1 MRYNTIRQLD
11 IANGPGC
18 RVSLFV
24 QGCSFNCPGC
34 FNSVARDFSEGQE
47 FTDQT
52 LELILE
58 LLKPTQIS
66 GLSILGGEPLH
77 PQNRAAVLELT
88 KKVKEVYPEKTIWVW
103 TGYLWEEV
111 KESLSGTA
119 VDVLVDG
126 QFFEDLKDLRLK
138 YRGSSNQRVLDVQ
151 KSLSEN
157 RPISII

>member
-1 MRYNTIRQLD
+1 MRYNIIRQLD

-34 FNSVARDFSEGQE
+34 FNAVAKDFEGGTE
-47 FTDQT
+47 FTAQT
-52 LELILE
+52 LDLILE
-58 LLKPTQIS
+58 LLKPKHIS

-88 KKVKEVYPEKTIWVW
+88 KKVKQVYPEKNIWLW

-111 KESLSGTA
+111 RDDLLGSG

-126 QFFEDLKDLRLK
+126 KFVEELKDLRLK
-138 YRGSSNQRVLDVQ
+138 YRGSSNQRVIEL
-151 KSLSEN
+151 N
-157 RPISII
+157 NC